1 MKNKLRKAD
10 KKGGAKRLYDTG
22 APIDAFF
29 HGDMS
34 KKDLK
39 EHINEVEENIN
50 RLDKEISVAQN
61 DKKIEQTGLNNR
73 RAKYEAV
80 QLQNSAKYSEINT
93 KWYIF
98 ILNGI
103 ASFFKYVFSAVGSLL
118 HILIFQV
125 LANLLSLIFSIIKNI
140 FNNYVFVGF
149 ILFCIS
155 VILILQ
161 FVFGYVVPLPGFVSK
176 TPQKDNITN
185 TEVLAEKKI
194 DYQVD
199 FIEKIKEFIL
209 GIPNIG
215 TNTMINIRRMY
226 QKLAKFFGNNNAMDL
241 YIVDRDE
248 FTNGR
253 WDNIYNMELGS
264 MVSSFQNIT
273 QNDDNIYSIIKPAP
287 IEMHLAD
294 IKNLDIDKLPPT
306 LQKDLKNNKETLKFQ
321 WNIDNSGNRY
331 KLSCV
336 PTDKNNQQVNDIF
349 KEAPNNE
356 CNIIKQEYVNEMVKD
371 VNKPQY
377 YDIPA
382 RRGNKSLW
390 LDVLME

>member
-1 MKNKLRKAD
+1 MKNKLRKAN

-103 ASFFKYVFSAVGSLL
+103 ASFFKYLFSAVGSLL

-125 LANLLSLIFSIIKNI
+125 LAGLLSLIFSIIKNI

-161 FVFGYVVPLPGFVSK
+161 FVFGYVVPLPEFVSK
-176 TPQKDNITN
+176 TPKKDNITN

-194 DYQVD
+194 DYQID

-215 TNTMINIRRMY
+215 TNAMINIRRMY

-253 WDNIYNMELGS
+253 WDNVYNMELGR
-264 MVSSFQNIT
+264 MVSNFQNIN

-287 IEMHLAD
+287 IEMHLGD
-294 IKNLDIDKLPPT
+294 INNLDIDKLPPS
-306 LQKDLKNNKETLKFQ
+306 LQKDVKNNKETLKFQ
-321 WNIDNSGNRY
+321 WNIDNSGIGY

-336 PTDKNNQQVNDIF
+336 PTDKNNQQINDIF
-349 KEAPNNE
+349 EEAPNNE
-356 CNIIKQEYVNEMVKD
+356 CNIVKQKYINEMVKD
-371 VNKPQY
+371 TNKPQY

-390 LDVLME
+390 LDLLME

>member
-1 MKNKLRKAD
+1 MKNKLRKAN

-103 ASFFKYVFSAVGSLL
+103 ASFFKYLFSAVGSLL

-125 LANLLSLIFSIIKNI
+125 LAGLLSLIFSIIKNI

-161 FVFGYVVPLPGFVSK
+161 FVFGYVVPLPEFVSK
-176 TPQKDNITN
+176 TPKKDNITN

-194 DYQVD
+194 DYQID

-215 TNTMINIRRMY
+215 TNAMINIRRMY

-248 FTNGR
+248 FTYGR
-253 WDNIYNMELGS
+253 WDNVYNMELGR
-264 MVSSFQNIT
+264 MVSNFQNIN

-287 IEMHLAD
+287 IEMHLGD
-294 IKNLDIDKLPPT
+294 INNLDIDKLPPS
-306 LQKDLKNNKETLKFQ
+306 LQKDVKNNKETLKFQ
-321 WNIDNSGNRY
+321 WNIDNSGIGY

-336 PTDKNNQQVNDIF
+336 PTDKNNQQINDIF
-349 KEAPNNE
+349 EEAPNNE
-356 CNIIKQEYVNEMVKD
+356 CNIVKQKYINEMVKD
-371 VNKPQY
+371 TNKPQY

-390 LDVLME
+390 LDLLME